1 MPMRERLRT
10 VRLRTTV
17 SATLVVAVALV
28 ISAAALLGLQR
39 RWLVEG
45 AGSTAQ
51 SRAADVASRAQ
62 EGSLPA
68 ALTAV
73 TEADAFTQVVAPDGT
88 VLSASQN
95 ILGEPPVT
103 RRAPPGNGTAEF
115 TARVGPLDEGQFRI
129 AARRAATGSGVV
141 YVYSG
146 ASLSE
151 INDSLRGLALALA
164 AGLPVLLVLVAATTW
179 SVAGRALRPV
189 EAIRAEVEAI
199 SDDELVRRVPE
210 PATGDE
216 IARLARTMNAMLAR
230 LETASLRQRR
240 FVSDAAHELQSP
252 LTTLRARLEVD
263 LGQPPATAWPA
274 AGFDSLEE
282 VVGMQR
288 LVDDL
293 LELARLD
300 ARTALS
306 RHEPVDLDDIALREA
321 ERLRTRGR
329 VSVDAHAVSAGQV
342 VGDAGQLRRALRNL
356 LDNAE
361 RHASGKVTMS
371 LREDDSSVELTVSD
385 DGAGVPAEEQ
395 ARIFEAFARLDTH
408 RARQAGGTGLGLAI
422 TREIV
427 RSHGGDVTV
436 GTSADGGARFTVRLP
451 LPQSAVSNLESQ
463 SVRKPR

>member
-1 MPMRERLRT
+1 MPATSSTPVRERLST
-10 VRLRTTV
+10 VRFRTTV
-17 SATLVVAVALV
+17 AATLVVAVALV
-28 ISAAALLGLQR
+28 VGAAALLGLQR
-39 RWLVEG
+39 RSLVEG
-45 AGSTAQ
+45 ASRNAR
-51 SRAADVASRAQ
+51 SRAADVASLAQ

-68 ALTAV
+68 VLTAV
-73 TEADAFTQVVAPDGT
+73 KEADVFTQVVGLDGT
-88 VLSASQN
+88 VVSASQN
-95 ILGEPPVT
+95 LLGEPAVT
-103 RRAPPGNGTAEF
+103 RTTPPAQKPATF
-115 TARVGPLDEGQFRI
+115 TANVGPLDEGRFRI
-129 AARRAATGSGVV
+129 AAQQATTGAGVV
-141 YVYSG
+141 YVYTG
-146 ASLSE
+146 ESLSE
-151 INDSLRGLALALA
+151 IDDSLRALAVALA
-164 AGLPVLLVLVAATTW
+164 AGLPAVLLLVALTTW

-189 EAIRAEVEAI
+189 EAIRSEVEEI
-199 SDDELVRRVPE
+199 SDEELGRRVPE

-263 LGQPPATAWPA
+263 LAQPADLAWPA
-274 AGFDSLEE
+274 AGHDSLEE

-329 VSVDAHAVSAGQV
+329 VTVDTHGVSAGQV

-361 RHASGKVTMS
+361 RHAVGAVTMS
-371 LREDDSSVELTVSD
+371 LGEEANAVELTVSD
-385 DGAGVPAEEQ
+385 DGAGIPAEEQ
-395 ARIFEAFARLDTH
+395 GRIFEPFARLDTH

-422 TREIV
+422 TRDIV
-427 RSHGGDVTV
+427 RAHGGDVGV
-436 GTSADGGARFTVRLP
+436 GSTDTGGARFTIRLP
-451 LPQSAVSNLESQ
+451 VSR
-463 SVRKPR
+463 SVPPGR

>member
-1 MPMRERLRT
+1 MRERLRT
-10 VRLRTTV
+10 VRFRTTV
-17 SATLVVAVALV
+17 AATLVVAVALV
-28 ISAAALLGLQR
+28 VGAAALLGLQR
-39 RWLVEG
+39 RSLVEG
-45 AGSTAQ
+45 A
-51 SRAADVASRAQ
+51 SRNARSRVADVAALAKA
-62 EGSLPA
+62 GSLPP

-73 TEADAFTQVVAPDGT
+73 READVFTQVVGPDGT

-95 ILGEPPVT
+95 LRGEPPVT
-103 RRAPPGNGTAEF
+103 RRTPPGHGVAVF
-115 TARVGPLDEGQFRI
+115 TAPVGPLDEGRFRI
-129 AARRAATGSGVV
+129 AAQQTTTGSGVV

-146 ASLSE
+146 ESLSE
-151 INDSLRGLALALA
+151 IDDSLRELAMALT
-164 AGLPVLLVLVAATTW
+164 AGLPVLLFLDALTTW

-189 EAIRAEVEAI
+189 EAIRAEVETI
-199 SDDELVRRVPE
+199 RDEELARRVPE

-274 AGFDSLEE
+274 AGHDSLEE

-306 RHEPVDLDDIALREA
+306 RHESVDLDDIALREA
-321 ERLRTRGR
+321 ERLRTRGL
-329 VSVDAHAVSAGQV
+329 VSVDTHAVSAGQV

-361 RHASGKVTMS
+361 RHASSAVTMS
-371 LREDDSSVELTVSD
+371 LREDGDSVELTVSD

-395 ARIFEAFARLDTH
+395 SRIFEPFARLDTH

-422 TREIV
+422 TRDIA
-427 RSHGGDVTV
+427 RAHGGEISV
-436 GTSADGGARFTVRLP
+436 GSTDTGGARFTIRLP
-451 LPQSAVSNLESQ
+451 ASRSPGPGPGPR
-463 SVRKPR
+463 SVRKPQ

>member
-1 MPMRERLRT
+1 MPVRERLST
-10 VRLRTTV
+10 VRFRTTV
-17 SATLVVAVALV
+17 AATLVVAVALM
-28 ISAAALLGLQR
+28 IAAAALLGLQR
-39 RWLVEG
+39 RSLVDG
-45 AGSTAQ
+45 AGRNAR
-51 SRAADVASRAQ
+51 SRAADVSSLAH

-68 ALTAV
+68 VLTAV
-73 TEADAFTQVVAPDGT
+73 READVFTQVVAPDGT

-95 ILGEPPVT
+95 LLGEPAVT
-103 RRAPPGNGTAEF
+103 GKAPPDRGTSVFSASVRSLE
-115 TARVGPLDEGQFRI
+115 EGRFRI
-129 AARRAATGSGVV
+129 ATQRVTTGSGVA

-146 ASLSE
+146 ENLSE
-151 INDSLRGLALALA
+151 VNDQLRGLAVALA
-164 AGLPVLLVLVAATTW
+164 GGLPVLLVLVAMTTW
-179 SVAGRALRPV
+179 AVTGRALRPV

-199 SDDELVRRVPE
+199 GDAELVRRVPE
-210 PATGDE
+210 PTTGDE

-274 AGFDSLEE
+274 AGHDSLEE

-300 ARTALS
+300 ARPAPSPRQT
-306 RHEPVDLDDIALREA
+306 VDLDDIALREA

-329 VSVDAHAVSAGQV
+329 VTVDTHGVSGGQV
-342 VGDAGQLRRALRNL
+342 TGDAGQLRRALRNL

-361 RHASGKVTMS
+361 RHAAGAVAMS
-371 LREDDSSVELTVSD
+371 LREDGDSVELTVSD
-385 DGAGVPAEEQ
+385 DGTGVPAEDQ
-395 ARIFEAFARLDTH
+395 GRIFEPFARLDAH

-422 TREIV
+422 TRDIV
-427 RSHGGDVTV
+427 RAHGGEV
-436 GTSADGGARFTVRLP
+436 GVGSTEAGGARFTVRLP
-451 LPQSAVSNLESQ
+451 KTP
-463 SVRKPR
+463 P

>member
-1 MPMRERLRT
+1 L
-10 VRLRTTV
+10 
-17 SATLVVAVALV
+17 AV
-28 ISAAALLGLQR
+28 
-39 RWLVEG
+39 
-45 AGSTAQ
+45 
-51 SRAADVASRAQ
+51 
-62 EGSLPA
+62 
-68 ALTAV
+68 
-73 TEADAFTQVVAPDGT
+73 
-88 VLSASQN
+88 
-95 ILGEPPVT
+95 
-103 RRAPPGNGTAEF
+103 
-115 TARVGPLDEGQFRI
+115 
-129 AARRAATGSGVV
+129 
-141 YVYSG
+141 
-146 ASLSE
+146 
-151 INDSLRGLALALA
+151 ALA
-164 AGLPVLLVLVAATTW
+164 AGLPAVLLLVALTTW

-189 EAIRAEVEAI
+189 EAIRSEVEEI
-199 SDDELVRRVPE
+199 SDEELGRRVPE

-263 LGQPPATAWPA
+263 LAQPADLAWPA
-274 AGFDSLEE
+274 AGHDSLEE

-329 VSVDAHAVSAGQV
+329 VTVDTHGVSAGQV

-361 RHASGKVTMS
+361 RHAVGAVTMS
-371 LREDDSSVELTVSD
+371 LGEEANAVELTVSD
-385 DGAGVPAEEQ
+385 DGAGIPAEEQ
-395 ARIFEAFARLDTH
+395 GRIFEPFARLDTH

-422 TREIV
+422 TRDIV
-427 RSHGGDVTV
+427 RAHGGDVGV
-436 GTSADGGARFTVRLP
+436 GSTDTGGARFTIRLP
-451 LPQSAVSNLESQ
+451 VSR
-463 SVRKPR
+463 SVPPGR